1 MEDELKSFDFSKP
14 KSRKCWQ
21 SIQKIF
27 GLPEEANEEDEIDSL
42 NDKEFEILENK
53 KLFSLE
59 KLYVN
64 NAAELLEEK
73 EALKSKK
80 AKKTEGQPAAI
91 KTFCR
96 IRPTDNK
103 NGIFLFL
110 KLTKN

>member
-1 MEDELKSFDFSKP
+1 MEDELNSFDFSKP
-14 KSRKCWQ
+14 KSRKCWK

-27 GLPEEANEEDEIDSL
+27 GLPEEAIDEDEIYSL
-42 NDKEFEILENK
+42 NDKEYEILEDK
-53 KLFSLE
+53 KLFSSE
-59 KLYVN
+59 KLNVN
-64 NAAELLEEK
+64 NIELLEEK

-103 NGIFLFL
+103 NGISLSFFLIH
-110 KLTKN
+110 